1 MLTVSKSLAQWRI
14 VDQRG
19 TYLHVSGDLLV
30 GFVFVHT
37 IRLVKGRTD

>member
-30 GFVFVHT
+30 GFVTLCPHNT
-37 IRLVKGRTD
+37 TS